1 MTKNHKTAPKNALGL
16 ANIIL
21 GIFLFLFSLPSAQA
35 QQGLLSK
42 TQLADSS
49 LVKAYKT
56 YDLAIARNSFL
67 FTGRNYNNKYKS
79 IQGHQFFIEDYWE
92 VGDICYKGQQFDS
105 VYLLYEIFN
114 DQVLVESFTTKGSMA
129 PLKLHATDVS
139 KFNLFGHTFV
149 RLESDSTGG
158 IVSGYYD
165 VLFEG
170 DSVTLYA
177 KREKEIVKSNDISTV
192 AETFIQKDKYFILK
206 GGQYHQVKKK
216 GSFLKVLGDRKKEL
230 KRFARTNMLTFSQ
243 NRERSLIA
251 MTKYY
256 DSLK

>member
-1 MTKNHKTAPKNALGL
+1 MMKNHKTTTQNVLGL
-16 ANIIL
+16 LKKIL
-21 GIFLFLFSLPSAQA
+21 GIFLFLSSLPSAQA
-35 QQGLLSK
+35 QQELLSK

-49 LVKAYKT
+49 LAKAFKT

-92 VGDICYKGQQFDS
+92 EGDICYKGQQFDS
-105 VYLLYEIFN
+105 VYLLYEIFS
-114 DQVLVESFTTKGSMA
+114 DVVLVESFTMKGSMA
-129 PLKLHATDVS
+129 PLKLHAPDVS
-139 KFNLFGHTFV
+139 RFNLFGHTFV

-158 IVSGYYD
+158 IVSGFYD
-165 VLFEG
+165 LLFDG

-192 AETFIQKDKYFILK
+192 AETFIQKDKYFIMK
-206 GGQYHQVKKK
+206 GGKYHQVRKK
-216 GSFLKVLGDRKKEL
+216 GSFFKVLGDRKKEL

-256 DSLK
+256 DSLQ